1 MQHIFFPLLYRER
14 GIKLSSQHVFEE
26 DYPKPASLDH
36 HPPRCVEFYERRMGP
51 SGKSLAAGAMYAVNR
66 TIRDLL
72 FNACIPEG
80 EVLNYINLAISVT
93 IPYYR

>member
-1 MQHIFFPLLYRER
+1 MYSKKITRNQPALITILLNV
-14 GIKLSSQHVFEE
+14 SNSMNEE
-26 DYPKPASLDH
+26 W
-36 HPPRCVEFYERRMGP
+36 GW
-51 SGKSLAAGAMYAVNR
+51 SGKSFAAGAMYAVNR

-93 IPYYR
+93 IPYYRMKSI